1 MSNLKKLLT
10 TLSLALLLAVSAPST
25 ALAYENGSESGN
37 DAEII
42 LDLVVLRPTGFLATA
57 AGLVIFV
64 GSLPISIPTL
74 SVGKAFDAL
83 VVAPAHY
90 TFVRELGAER

>member
-10 TLSLALLLAVSAPST
+10 TLSLAMLLAVSAPST
-25 ALAYENGSESGN
+25 ALAYENGPESGD
-37 DAEII
+37 DAAII
-42 LDLVVLRPTGFLATA
+42 LDLVVLRPTGLAATA
-57 AGLVIFV
+57 AGLLIFI

>member
-1 MSNLKKLLT
+1 MPFLKKLFT
-10 TLSLALLLAVSAPST
+10 TLSLAMFLAVSAPSP
-25 ALAYENGSESGN
+25 AMAYENGPESGQ
-37 DAEII
+37 DASII
-42 LDLVVLRPTGFLATA
+42 LDLVVLRPVGFLATA

-74 SVGKAFDAL
+74 SVGKAFDSL
-83 VVAPAHY
+83 VKAPAHY

>member
-10 TLSLALLLAVSAPST
+10 TLSLAMLLAVSAPST
-25 ALAYENGSESGN
+25 ALAYENGPESGD
-37 DAEII
+37 DAAII

-74 SVGKAFDAL
+74 SVGKAFDSL

>member
-10 TLSLALLLAVSAPST
+10 TLSLALLLSVSGPST
-25 ALAYENGSESGN
+25 ALAYENGPESGD
-37 DAEII
+37 DASII
-42 LDLVVLRPTGFLATA
+42 LDLVILRPTGFLATA

-74 SVGKAFDAL
+74 SVGKAFDNL